1 MPISDRER
9 PSSGSYRRT
18 PGTFSLGACS
28 SRYTP
33 AHSPALSRLRGS
45 LGIVLPVPGS
55 FLSCGQ
61 MSGRKSL
68 LHHVPPHVGQST
80 ARSWST
86 EIGCGDWHTIAVRR
100 DGTALA
106 TGNNQRGQTD
116 VARWTHVSGGLC
128 RLPTHRRLTRRRHR
142 RRRQRRQQRPVR
154 GVIVEKHHLS
164 GGRLRPY
171 ARAEPDRKGLR
182 NGRQP
187 VRPVRCPV
195 MDRHHSDRSR
205 SETLARAAGDHTEQQ
220 CNVNAWA
227 ARPQMN

>member
-1 MPISDRER
+1 M
-9 PSSGSYRRT
+9 
-18 PGTFSLGACS
+18 
-28 SRYTP
+28 
-33 AHSPALSRLRGS
+33 
-45 LGIVLPVPGS
+45 LPVRAP
-55 FLSCGQ
+55 SCLATRCQ
-61 MSGRKSL
+61 VENLYSTTC
-68 LHHVPPHVGQST
+68 PHVGQST

-116 VARWTHVSGGLC
+116 VARWTHLSGVSAGY
-128 RLPTHRRLTRRRHR
+128 PAHRRLTRRRHR

-164 GGRLRPY
+164 SGRLRPY

-205 SETLARAAGDHTEQQ
+205 SETLARAARRRNSRGCGRPHRAAMQ
-220 CNVNAWA
+220 CQRLGRSTTDELKSSVPDN
-227 ARPQMN
+227 RPSITR

>member
-1 MPISDRER
+1 MRR
-9 PSSGSYRRT
+9 LAHNRSSTRR
-18 PGTFSLGACS
+18 
-28 SRYTP
+28 
-33 AHSPALSRLRGS
+33 HSPRNWQQSARADRRR
-45 LGIVLPVPGS
+45 PVDT
-55 FLSCGQ
+55 
-61 MSGRKSL
+61 R
-68 LHHVPPHVGQST
+68 
-80 ARSWST
+80 
-86 EIGCGDWHTIAVRR
+86 VR
-100 DGTALA
+100 
-106 TGNNQRGQTD
+106 
-116 VARWTHVSGGLC
+116 GLC
-128 RLPTHRRLTRRRHR
+128 RLPAHRRLTRRRHR

-227 ARPQMN
+227 ARPQMNRSPACPIIGRRSHVESKLHRVPAHRYI